1 MIGLDTNILVRYLM
15 EDDEAQAS
23 AAAEVVE
30 ALTEDEPGF
39 ISVVTI
45 VELVW
50 VLRRAYRVPE
60 RESLPVLEH
69 LLSAHAIRPE
79 RSDVVR
85 LAMRDALS
93 TRVDFADAL
102 IARLGS
108 AAGCTSTLTFDR
120 AAAGLDGM
128 TLIGVG

>member
-15 EDDEAQAS
+15 DDDEAQAG
-23 AAAEVVE
+23 AAANLIEG
-30 ALTEDEPGF
+30 LTEEDPGF
-39 ISVVTI
+39 ISLVTI

-79 RSDVVR
+79 RSHEVR

-93 TRVDFADAL
+93 KPADFADAL

-108 AAGCTSTLTFDR
+108 TAGCTSTMTFDR

-128 TLIGVG
+128 TLLEVG